1 MSNTSSLSNKQ
12 AFDLIKGVNLS
23 PALQKSKDSI
33 LLAEDQYPEHL
44 DSIFGKT
51 ERQLIWTGSSPSS
64 SGTGKLNVV
73 H

>member
-1 MSNTSSLSNKQ
+1 MSTTNSLSNKQ
-12 AFDLIKGVNLS
+12 ALDLIKGVNLS

-51 ERQLIWTGSSPSS
+51 EKTTDLDA
-64 SGTGKLNVV
+64 
-73 H
+73 